1 MKIQSN
7 FVKRTITGI
16 AFVAVILFSLLVGGF
31 MAGMM
36 ILWSFVIAEYYKL
49 LRNNGTPSQKKSL
62 WYSVFAYFY
71 IILPLVCLIFIYEKN
86 MLYALALFTFVWVND
101 TFAYLVGIK
110 FGKHKLFERI
120 SPKKTWEGFFG
131 GLIFAIIAGF
141 LFHYFTSNE
150 ITCNTF
156 PCDRF
161 KWIGLAIVV
170 VIFGTIGDLFESYLK
185 RSLNV
190 KDSGTILPG
199 HGGLLDRLD
208 SILFAAPA
216 AMIYLIIISL

>member
-1 MKIQSN
+1 MEKQSN
-7 FVKRTITGI
+7 FVKRTVTGSI
-16 AFVAVILFSLLVGGF
+16 FVAVILASMLNSYSFFIVMG
-31 MAGMM
+31 
-36 ILWSFVIAEYYKL
+36 ILFILTIAEYQKL
-49 LRNNGTPSQKKSL
+49 LEKNGKSNRKQNF
-62 WYSVFAYFY
+62 WYWFFAYC
-71 IILPLVCLIFIYEKN
+71 IILPLICLMYIYVKN
-86 MLYALALFTFVWVND
+86 PLYALALFSFVWVND

-141 LFHYFTSNE
+141 LFHYFTSSE
-150 ITCNTF
+150 TACGTF

-216 AMIYLIIISL
+216 AMIYLILIS

>member
-7 FVKRTITGI
+7 FVQRTITGG
-16 AFVAVILFSLLVGGF
+16 AFVVLVLVS
-31 MAGMM
+31 ML
-36 ILWSFVIAEYYKL
+36 IYQSFVVVMAMLWTMMVFEYRKML
-49 LRNNGTPSQKKSL
+49 KENGSPKQKKSL

-71 IILPLVCLIFIYEKN
+71 IILPLVCLFYIYSISP
-86 MLYALALFTFVWVND
+86 LYSLALFAFVWVND

-110 FGKHKLFERI
+110 FGKTKLFERI

-131 GLIFAIIAGF
+131 GLVFAGFAGF
-141 LFHYFTSNE
+141 LFSHFTSDYLTVKN
-150 ITCNTF
+150 II
-156 PCDRF
+156 R
-161 KWIGLAIVV
+161 WVGLAIVV
-170 VIFGTIGDLFESYLK
+170 VIFGTMGDLFESYIK

-216 AMIYLIIISL
+216 AMVYLLLIYFL